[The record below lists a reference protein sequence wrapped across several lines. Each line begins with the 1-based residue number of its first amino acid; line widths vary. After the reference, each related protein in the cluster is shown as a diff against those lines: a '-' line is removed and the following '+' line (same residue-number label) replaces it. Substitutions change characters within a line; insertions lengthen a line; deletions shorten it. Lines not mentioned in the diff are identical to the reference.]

1 MNDVL
6 TSDYTRE
13 EVKATLDHIG
23 DLKSPGPDGMPAIV
37 FKRHWHFMGDHVVQE
52 VLKVLNGDA
61 FPEGRNSTTIV
72 LIPKV
77 KNPRRIKD
85 LRPISLCNVVYKL
98 VSKVIAN
105 RLKIVLPQ
113 VISENQSA
121 FVPGRLITDNVL
133 IAYEVSHY
141 LMNKRNGT
149 SGVAAVKADMSK
161 AYERV
166 EWSFLEAMLGKLGF
180 SNGWIALVMQCVTT
194 VSYQIKVN
202 GTFTQQFCPSRGLRQ
217 GDPLSPYLFVICA
230 EGLSALLRHTEE
242 QGVLHG
248 VKICPRAP
256 CVSHLLFADDSML
269 LIRAQQQEATTL
281 HNILQ
286 LYEACS
292 GQCINTE
299 KSTIMFS
306 PNTQDQ
312 DRIAVKD
319 ALAI

>member
-1 MNDVL
+1 M
-6 TSDYTRE
+6 
-13 EVKATLDHIG
+13 
-23 DLKSPGPDGMPAIV
+23 
-37 FKRHWHFMGDHVVQE
+37 
-52 VLKVLNGDA
+52 
-61 FPEGRNSTTIV
+61 
-72 LIPKV
+72 
-77 KNPRRIKD
+77 
-85 LRPISLCNVVYKL
+85 YKL

-105 RLKIVLPQ
+105 RLKIVVPQ

-133 IAYEVSHY
+133 IAYEISHY

-161 AYERV
+161 AYDRV

-180 SNGWIALVMQCVTT
+180 SNGWIALVMKCVTT

-202 GTFTQQFCPSRGLRQ
+202 GTFTQQFCPSRSLRQ

-230 EGLSALLRHTEE
+230 EGLSTLLRHAEE

-269 LIRAQQQEATTL
+269 LLRAQQQEATAL

-299 KSTIMFS
+299 KSAIMFS

-312 DRIAVKD
+312 DRISVKG
-319 ALAI
+319 ALAIQSEDWNDKYLGLPVHVGRSRKQAFRYLKRNMCGRVYEWQEKLLAKESKEVLVKAVGQAIPTYAMSCFS